1 MGIRNGFEELREGYT
16 ESVSCKS
23 SKKIMKLLIQ
33 NFFASYKVG
42 AVLSHL
48 FVAIGVAT
56 VIFLVPAIRYAPIV
70 EPVVTDVDPVS
81 FYAEYKNDPDKY
93 IFIDVRSADAYNKLH
108 AEGSKLQPL
117 HTLYTERH
125 FLPRNDS
132 NKTIVLICSGGLASG
147 VGFSY
152 LQHYGFRNI
161 LRIEGGIEAWQ
172 TNKLPVVGTDVLTP
186 KSSL

>member
-1 MGIRNGFEELREGYT
+1 MKIPTHDFF
-16 ESVSCKS
+16 VSH
-23 SKKIMKLLIQ
+23 
-33 NFFASYKVG
+33 KVG
-42 AVLSHL
+42 VVLSHL
-48 FVAIGVAT
+48 LVAVA
-56 VIFLVPAIRYAPIV
+56 VASIIFLVPAIRYAPIV
-70 EPVVTDVDPVS
+70 EPVVIDVDPVS
-81 FYAEYKNDPDKY
+81 FYGEYKNDPDKY
-93 IFIDVRSADAYNKLH
+93 IFLDVRSADAYNKLH

-147 VGFSY
+147 VAFSY

-172 TNKLPVVGTDVLTP
+172 AKKLPVVGTDVLIP
-186 KSSL
+186 KK